1 MIGTSKPT
9 LRLRGS
15 GADLRLRV
23 ATAPDPLI
31 TVNEGCRASVAVEKA
46 LGEAIRAAIAAGHSW
61 TEIGQSLGLD
71 ARTSEGVWEEFEA
84 SRRWMRSRFWASVGR
99 RRDEARCGAAARS
112 LSAVR
117 RDRQVC

>member
-31 TVNEGCRASVAVEKA
+31 TVNECCRASVAVEKA

-71 ARTSEGVWEEFEA
+71 ARTSEGVREEFEA
-84 SRRWMRSRFWASVGR
+84 SRRWMRSRFWGIGG
-99 RRDEARCGAAARS
+99 EAT
-112 LSAVR
+112 
-117 RDRQVC
+117 

>member
-1 MIGTSKPT
+1 MIGTSKPS

-15 GADLRLRV
+15 GAHLRLRV

-31 TVNEGCRASVAVEKA
+31 IVNECCRASVAVEKA

-61 TEIGQSLGLD
+61 TEIGQSLGLE
-71 ARTSEGVWEEFEA
+71 ARTSEGVREEFEA
-84 SRRWMRSRFWASVGR
+84 SRVGCGRGSGASVGR
-99 RRDEARCGAAARS
+99 RRNEARCGAAARS